1 MEKYDCIII
10 GGGPAGLS
18 AALYASRGK
27 MNTLVIEMK
36 EFGGQA
42 ATTDELENYPG
53 SMEEPTGPK
62 IVERMR
68 EQAASFG
75 TKFIVDEVLNIDA
88 ESDIKKIKTK
98 KNEYETKTVIFATGA
113 QPRKIGCP
121 GEDELRGKGVSYCAT
136 CDADFFTDLE
146 VVVVG
151 GGDSAVKEAIY
162 LTKFADKVTVIHRR
176 DQLRAAP
183 IHQEKAF
190 ANPKIKFAWDS
201 VVERIEG
208 DGIVEKVVLKNV
220 KTGKLTD
227 YRTDGVFVFIGT
239 VPKADLLK
247 GKVKMDKK
255 GYIITNDDMET
266 GIEGVYAAGDC
277 RSKRLRQ
284 VITAAADGAIAATAA
299 NEYIDKKFES

>member
-1 MEKYDCIII
+1 MERYDCIII

-27 MNTLVIEMK
+27 LNTLVIEKK

-42 ATTDELENYPG
+42 ATTEELENYPG

-62 IVERMR
+62 IVERMK

-75 TKFIVDEVLNIDA
+75 TQFVVDEVMGIDTD
-88 ESDIKKIKTK
+88 SDVKRIKTRK
-98 KNEYETKTVIFATGA
+98 SEYEAKTIIFAGGA
-113 QPRKIGCP
+113 EPKKIGCP
-121 GEDELRGKGVSYCAT
+121 GEDEFRGKGVSYCST

-162 LTKFADKVTVIHRR
+162 LTKFAGKVTVVHRR
-176 DQLRAAP
+176 DQLRAEKL
-183 IHQEKAF
+183 HQEKAF
-190 ANPKIKFAWDS
+190 ANPKINFIWDS
-201 VVERIEG
+201 VVDRIEG
-208 DGIVEKVVLKNV
+208 DGLVERVILRNV
-220 KTGKLTD
+220 KTNQLTE

-239 VPKADLLK
+239 IPQTEILRD
-247 GKVKMDKK
+247 KVQMDEQ
-255 GYIITNDDMET
+255 GYIITNEDMET
-266 GIEGVYAAGDC
+266 NIEGIFAAGDC
-277 RSKRLRQ
+277 RKKRLRQ

-299 NEYIDKKFES
+299 IEYVEKKFE